1 MDIEVFGITI
11 SALMYNDIMFYVH
24 VAGFKAIYST
34 ELPTTDPLSRIGS
47 AVVKFLI
54 SLNSPSAGSPVAASS
69 YASKLFHFKVA

>member
-1 MDIEVFGITI
+1 MDKEALGITI
-11 SALMYNDIMFYVH
+11 LALMYNDIKFCVR

-34 ELPTTDPLSRIGS
+34 ELPTTDPLSRTGS

-54 SLNSPSAGSPVAASS
+54 SPKSPCAGSPVAASP